1 MKDEAIKLVKKVQMN
16 ANSKNKSG
24 GNGSDG
30 GDLLVGSVF
39 IIFCIFIL
47 VALFKSFY
55 TVDIEEEAVVTRFGQ
70 YLDTTQPGLHFKIPF
85 IDDVYKVQSKK
96 RQEAVFGFRKIR
108 TSRRDRG
115 SESAARGGR
124 RVASTEESLMLTGDL
139 NLADVEWSVQYEI
152 SDPKKYLFNAKDV
165 TKTVRDVSMSAVRQV
180 VGDRLVGEVLTTGR
194 AEISIKVQEL
204 MQKTLESY
212 DLGLNVTAVMLQSVN
227 PPDKVKPAFNDV
239 NAAKQEKEQA
249 INRAER
255 QYNSVIPQARGKA
268 EKELADANAYS
279 VRIVNR
285 AKGDGARFTQV
296 FKEYKKAPRVTKT
309 RIYLETMEE
318 IFEHISNFTIVDEG
332 AKGLLP
338 IYGNSKSVQ
347 KIIK

>member
-1 MKDEAIKLVKKVQMN
+1 
-16 ANSKNKSG
+16 
-24 GNGSDG
+24 
-30 GDLLVGSVF
+30 
-39 IIFCIFIL
+39 
-47 VALFKSFY
+47 
-55 TVDIEEEAVVTRFGQ
+55 
-70 YLDTTQPGLHFKIPF
+70 
-85 IDDVYKVQSKK
+85 
-96 RQEAVFGFRKIR
+96 
-108 TSRRDRG
+108 
-115 SESAARGGR
+115 
-124 RVASTEESLMLTGDL
+124 MLTGDL

-194 AEISIKVQEL
+194 AEISYKSPRTDAED
-204 MQKTLESY
+204 LESY